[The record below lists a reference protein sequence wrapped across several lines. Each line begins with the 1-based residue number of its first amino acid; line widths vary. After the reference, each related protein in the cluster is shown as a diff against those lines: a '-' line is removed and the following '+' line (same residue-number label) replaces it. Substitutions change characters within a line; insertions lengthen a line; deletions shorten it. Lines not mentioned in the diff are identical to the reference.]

1 MMEVIGGRLYDTA
14 TAECLTCLLKSDPP
28 DLFGVWKKCLYR
40 TRWGG
45 YFTSCE
51 IDPSSIWVGTG
62 GTGLK
67 PLSADEAA
75 ALLIMEGRYDLVYK
89 LFGDLAA

>member
-1 MMEVIGGRLYDTA
+1 MIEVIGGRLYDTA

-28 DLFGVWKKCLYR
+28 DLPKVYKKCLHR
-40 TRWGG
+40 TRRGA

-51 IDPSSIWVGTG
+51 IAPSSIFVGAG

-67 PLSADEAA
+67 SLSAAEAA
-75 ALLIMEGRYDLVYK
+75 ALLIGEGRYDLVYK
-89 LFGDLAA
+89 YFGDLAA